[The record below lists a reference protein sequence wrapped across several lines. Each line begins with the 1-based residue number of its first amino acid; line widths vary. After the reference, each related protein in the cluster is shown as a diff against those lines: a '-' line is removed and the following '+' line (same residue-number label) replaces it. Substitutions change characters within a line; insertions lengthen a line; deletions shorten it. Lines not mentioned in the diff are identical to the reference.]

1 MAKIEDCPGFET
13 FGSDVKAAR
22 EALNISR
29 RALAEQVSIDPR
41 YLANIEL
48 EQTVPSVPV
57 VLQLIR
63 ICKLPVERYFNPS
76 LVAENTEQRQRVNH
90 KLQLCPEKY
99 LPIIEAT
106 IDGATKPAQFR
117 YMTLPL
123 LKGVFKTNITMW
135 SVSSVGFFVWS
146 QLFSTVTADTQTITP
161 YVYMYMQI
169 FGGGNTVT
177 ERNAGLGAA
186 IGVLLSVCVVI
197 VFTICNRVIKD
208 DDLEF

>member
-76 LVAENTEQRQRVNH
+76 LAAENTEQRQRVNH

-99 LPIIEAT
+99 LPIVEGV
-106 IDGATKPAQFR
+106 IDGAIK
-117 YMTLPL
+117 L
-123 LKGVFKTNITMW
+123 
-135 SVSSVGFFVWS
+135 
-146 QLFSTVTADTQTITP
+146 
-161 YVYMYMQI
+161 
-169 FGGGNTVT
+169 
-177 ERNAGLGAA
+177 RNEED
-186 IGVLLSVCVVI
+186 C
-197 VFTICNRVIKD
+197 
-208 DDLEF
+208 